1 MNSKMKSSAKN
12 IVLAAYD
19 DLFVPTEEINTDDN
33 HETIQEISLSQ
44 LHSFKDHPF
53 KVLDNEDMANLVE
66 SIKQYGVLVPVIV
79 RLDPAGGYEL
89 IAGHRRHHASK
100 LAGLETIPALVRSL
114 DDDAATIIMV
124 DSNLQ
129 RESLLPSERAFA
141 YKMKLDAMKRRAGR
155 PSKENLSQVGTQKR
169 SDELLAEQVGES
181 RNQIQRYIRL
191 TKLVEPLLDMLDE
204 KKIALNSAYKLSF
217 LSKDEQAALIKVIK
231 RTQIMPS
238 LSQTQRL
245 KTFSEDGTLS
255 EAVISAILSK
265 KKADKAEKVTFK
277 TNTLKKYF
285 PDNYTTQDMQ
295 ETIIALLEKWKE
307 REESHT

>member
-191 TKLVEPLLDMLDE
+191 TKLVEPLLAMLDE

-285 PDNYTTQDMQ
+285 PDNYTMQDMQ
-295 ETIIALLEKWKE
+295 ETIIALLEKWQE
-307 REESHT
+307 RKDLL

>member
-1 MNSKMKSSAKN
+1 MKSSAKN

-19 DLFVPTEEINTDDN
+19 DLFVPTEEINTDEN
-33 HETIQEISLSQ
+33 HEAIQEISLSQ

-66 SIKQYGVLVPVIV
+66 SIKQYGVLVPVII

-100 LAGLETIPALVRSL
+100 LAGLETIPALVRNL

>member
-1 MNSKMKSSAKN
+1 VNSKMKSSAKN

-191 TKLVEPLLDMLDE
+191 TKLVEPLLAMLDE

>member
-1 MNSKMKSSAKN
+1 MKSSAKN

-19 DLFVPTEEINTDDN
+19 DLFVPTEEINTDEN

-217 LSKDEQAALIKVIK
+217 LSKDEQATLIKVIK

>member
-1 MNSKMKSSAKN
+1 MKSSAKN

-19 DLFVPTEEINTDDN
+19 DLFVPTEEINTDEN

-265 KKADKAEKVTFK
+265 TKADKAEKVTFK

>member
-19 DLFVPTEEINTDDN
+19 DLFVPTEEINTDEN
-33 HETIQEISLSQ
+33 HEAIQEISLSQ

-191 TKLVEPLLDMLDE
+191 TKLVEPLLAMLDE

-265 KKADKAEKVTFK
+265 TKADKAEKVTFK

>member
-1 MNSKMKSSAKN
+1 MKSSAKN

-217 LSKDEQAALIKVIK
+217 LSKDEQATLIKVIK

>member
-19 DLFVPTEEINTDDN
+19 DLFVPTEEINTDEN

-191 TKLVEPLLDMLDE
+191 TKLVEPLLAMLDE

>member
-1 MNSKMKSSAKN
+1 MKSSAKN

-265 KKADKAEKVTFK
+265 TKADKAEKVTFK

>member
-19 DLFVPTEEINTDDN
+19 DLFVPTEEISTNEN

-191 TKLVEPLLDMLDE
+191 TKLVEPLLAMLDE

-265 KKADKAEKVTFK
+265 TKADKAEKVTFK

>member
-89 IAGHRRHHASK
+89 VAGHRRHHASK

-265 KKADKAEKVTFK
+265 TKADKAEKVTFK

>member
-19 DLFVPTEEINTDDN
+19 DLFVPTEEINTDEN

>member
-1 MNSKMKSSAKN
+1 MKSSAKN

-19 DLFVPTEEINTDDN
+19 DLFVPTEEISTNEN

-265 KKADKAEKVTFK
+265 TKADKAEKVTFK

>member
-1 MNSKMKSSAKN
+1 MKSSAKN

-19 DLFVPTEEINTDDN
+19 DLFVPTEEINTDEN

>member
-53 KVLDNEDMANLVE
+53 KVLDNEDMTNLVE

-79 RLDPAGGYEL
+79 RIDPAGGYEL

-265 KKADKAEKVTFK
+265 TKADKAEKVTFK

>member
-1 MNSKMKSSAKN
+1 MNLPSA
-12 IVLAAYD
+12 D
-19 DLFVPTEEINTDDN
+19 DLFTTQEERDQKNQEYVKNISIYEITDFPN
-33 HETIQEISLSQ
+33 
-44 LHSFKDHPF
+44 HPF
-53 KVLDNEDMANLVE
+53 KVKMDDKMLETIE
-66 SIKQYGVLVPVIV
+66 SVRDHGVLVPALV
-79 RLDPAGGYEL
+79 REKPTGGYEM
-89 IAGHRRHHASK
+89 ISGHRRKMASE
-100 LAGLETIPALVRSL
+100 LAGKETMPCIVRNLS
-114 DDDAATIIMV
+114 DDEAVVVMV

>member
-1 MNSKMKSSAKN
+1 MNSKMKSSARK

-19 DLFVPTEEINTDDN
+19 DLFAATEEISTNEN
-33 HETIQEISLSQ
+33 HEPIQEISLSQ

-53 KVLDNEDMANLVE
+53 KVLDNEDMTNLVE

-79 RLDPAGGYEL
+79 RIDPAGGYEL

-141 YKMKLDAMKRRAGR
+141 YKMKLEAVKHQGARTDLTSRQ
-155 PSKENLSQVGTQKR
+155 LVGKLEMA
-169 SDELLAEQVGES
+169 DMVGEKS
-181 RNQIQRYIRL
+181 GDSGRQVQRYIRL
-191 TKLVEPLLDMLDE
+191 TELVKPILDMVDE
-204 KKIALNSAYKLSF
+204 KKIALNSAYELSF
-217 LSKDEQAALIKVIK
+217 LSKEEQSTLMEVIK
-231 RTQIMPS
+231 REQVIPS
-238 LSQTQRL
+238 LSQAQRI
-245 KTFSEDGTLS
+245 KKFSQDETLS
-255 EAVISAILSK
+255 EVVISAILSET
-265 KKADKAEKVTFK
+265 KADKAEKLTFK

-285 PDNYTTQDMQ
+285 PDNYTMQDMQ
-295 ETIIALLEKWKE
+295 ETIIALLEKWQE
-307 REESHT
+307 RKDLL

>member
-19 DLFVPTEEINTDDN
+19 DLFVPTEEINTDEN

-191 TKLVEPLLDMLDE
+191 TKLVEPLLTMLDE

>member
-217 LSKDEQAALIKVIK
+217 LSKDEQATLIKVIK

>member
-1 MNSKMKSSAKN
+1 M
-12 IVLAAYD
+12 
-19 DLFVPTEEINTDDN
+19 FVPTEEINTDDN

>member
-1 MNSKMKSSAKN
+1 MKSSAKN

-191 TKLVEPLLDMLDE
+191 TKLVEPLLAMLDE

>member
-19 DLFVPTEEINTDDN
+19 DLFVPTEEINTDEN

-265 KKADKAEKVTFK
+265 TKADKAEKVTFK

>member
-19 DLFVPTEEINTDDN
+19 DLFVPTEEINTDEN

-191 TKLVEPLLDMLDE
+191 TKLVEPLLAMLDE

-265 KKADKAEKVTFK
+265 TKADKAEKVTFK

>member
-1 MNSKMKSSAKN
+1 MIK
-12 IVLAAYD
+12 
-19 DLFVPTEEINTDDN
+19 FT
-33 HETIQEISLSQ
+33 
-44 LHSFKDHPF
+44 
-53 KVLDNEDMANLVE
+53 LDNEDMANLVE

>member
-19 DLFVPTEEINTDDN
+19 DLFVPTEEISTNEN

-191 TKLVEPLLDMLDE
+191 TKLVEPLLAMLDE

>member
-19 DLFVPTEEINTDDN
+19 DLFVPTEEINTDEN

-191 TKLVEPLLDMLDE
+191 TTLVEPLLAMLDE

>member
-19 DLFVPTEEINTDDN
+19 DLFVPTEETSTDDN

-141 YKMKLDAMKRRAGR
+141 YKMKLDAMKRQAGR
-155 PSKENLSQVGTQKR
+155 PRKENPSQVGTQKR

-191 TKLVEPLLDMLDE
+191 TKLVKPLLAMLDE

-217 LSKDEQAALIKVIK
+217 LSKDEQAVLIKVIK

-245 KTFSEDGTLS
+245 KKFSEDGTLS
-255 EAVISAILSK
+255 EAVISAILFET
-265 KKADKAEKVTFK
+265 KADKAEKITFK

-307 REESHT
+307 REESHA

>member
-191 TKLVEPLLDMLDE
+191 TKLVEPLLAMLDE

-231 RTQIMPS
+231 RTQIIPS

-265 KKADKAEKVTFK
+265 TKADKAEKVTFK